1 MKRITLYVAAVACS
15 AAMSFLAPAS
25 RAQSV
30 GRVECPRSDGYVYL
44 YSSLTTLEVR
54 STLQCGEQVQITG
67 RFDKYFGVRT
77 TKGDVGFVPL
87 AAVLLIKDAE
97 GPRAP
102 QPPPPPSR
110 ERIMYDQPA
119 PAPPTPKV
127 EVSPSE
133 FILRSGTV
141 VHLKLVKGLSSASAK
156 LGDHVDLEVTEDVV
170 VDGLSVV
177 PKGAAALGSVTDVE
191 AKKHMGH
198 GGKVGVSLNSVR
210 LSNGENAPVRGYQ
223 EAKAGN
229 STTGT
234 VLPLVSGK
242 DVAFAPGTDFTGWVD
257 GDVHLKKE
265 AFAPAGP
272 DAAAAASVQPAS
284 PGHK

>member
-1 MKRITLYVAAVACS
+1 MKRTAIYVASVIC
-15 AAMSFLAPAS
+15 AAALCLLAPAG

-44 YSSLTTLEVR
+44 YSSMTTLEVR

-77 TKGDVGFVPL
+77 TKGDVGFIPL
-87 AAVLLIKDAE
+87 AAVLLIKDAD

-102 QPPPPPSR
+102 QASAPPSR

-119 PAPPTPKV
+119 PAPPTPKAQ
-127 EVSPSE
+127 VSPSE
-133 FILRSGTV
+133 FILRSRTV
-141 VHLKLVKGLSSASAK
+141 VHLKLVKALSSASAK

-177 PKGAAALGSVTDVE
+177 PKGALAVGSVTDVE

-210 LSNGENAPVRGYQ
+210 LSNNENAPVRGYQ

-229 STTGT
+229 STAGT
-234 VLPLVSGK
+234 VMPLVSGK
-242 DVAFAPGTDFTGWVD
+242 DVAFVPGTDFTGWID
-257 GDVHLKKE
+257 GDVHLKRE
-265 AFAPAGP
+265 AFPAVKP
-272 DAAAAASVQPAS
+272 DAAGEALPQTAPSAHP
-284 PGHK
+284 